1 MGQERLEGGRSIA
14 WGAGIGRVIWA
25 WIKYHYWYR
34 MCRSMGTATSV
45 GKYVSKGDI
54 KRADYG
60 LSVVGGTQLR
70 NVKWYD
76 DSPSVIGRT
85 QRDMRYVEVVSKR

>member
-1 MGQERLEGGRSIA
+1 MGQERLEGGRSIV

-54 KRADYG
+54 KRADDG
-60 LSVVGGTQLR
+60 PSVIRGTQLG
-70 NVKWYD
+70 NVKQSD
-76 DSPSVIGRT
+76 DGTSV
-85 QRDMRYVEVVSKR
+85 V